1 MPHWRWSCPVVL
13 LAMLGTLWL
22 PVAVLAAPPLPASTV
37 SPITG
42 GDRLKIKT
50 FVQYECNR
58 LAAVTN
64 LRRAVRIRRALTAP
78 VAASANASAEFRYR
92 YAHTVGVQ
100 CAKLLTNKNAAL
112 NAIIVIADMR
122 DISVE
127 TALENG
133 LSNHNPAVRYWAA
146 KGLGEILNTLSV
158 IRAAFHRAIAKLGAA
173 LKAET
178 DPIVRQ
184 RIEDTLVEPR
194 NPPRQAASLLIG
206 ALATTAKGFAAS
218 PPHDLE
224 SVVSGITDVNKLLK
238 KNVTLN
244 AVQTRAAV
252 SAVSRLISFSA
263 QWYDTRQIPLDEK
276 PFVPQVMAAAGV
288 LLDRL
293 GKTTDFSGLK
303 TGPKPDPVSLLLKVN
318 NVTGSPGAP
327 GEIQKVFPG
336 VKSPPRIKKTAVAVV
351 PAAPR
356 SKTRP

>member
-1 MPHWRWSCPVVL
+1 MVQRFSRFKKALH
-13 LAMLGTLWL
+13 
-22 PVAVLAAPPLPASTV
+22 AVSF
-37 SPITG
+37 IT
-42 GDRLKIKT
+42 KWPS
-50 FVQYECNR
+50 R
-58 LAAVTN
+58 LAAGWGPRDTSWPALLEHLEPRLLLSVTP
-64 LRRAVRIRRALTAP
+64 ALASTA
-78 VAASANASAEFRYR
+78 AANAAVLQNANSLASYM
-92 YAHTVGVQ
+92 VGPDRVAIQ
-100 CAKLLTNKNAAL
+100 WEGQTLPAL
-112 NAIIVIADMR
+112 
-122 DISVE
+122 
-127 TALENG
+127 
-133 LSNHNPAVRYWAA
+133 
-146 KGLGEILNTLSV
+146 
-158 IRAAFHRAIAKLGAA
+158 
-173 LKAET
+173 
-178 DPIVRQ
+178 
-184 RIEDTLVEPR
+184 
-194 NPPRQAASLLIG
+194 
-206 ALATTAKGFAAS
+206 
-218 PPHDLE
+218 
-224 SVVSGITDVNKLLK
+224 